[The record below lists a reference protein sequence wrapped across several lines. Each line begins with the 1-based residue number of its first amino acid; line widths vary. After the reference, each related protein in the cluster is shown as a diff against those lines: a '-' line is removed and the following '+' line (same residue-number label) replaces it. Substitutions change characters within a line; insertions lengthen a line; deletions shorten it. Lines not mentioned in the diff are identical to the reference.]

1 MQSQVKIIIQM
12 SKRCLKKNKFLNISL
27 NDFTAVKANWK
38 EKSENIKE
46 IISEVNLS
54 EDACVFLDDNPLERD
69 LVKNSLPNISV
80 PDFPEKIY
88 EIPSFLEKTFHYF
101 FSSEKNS

>member
-1 MQSQVKIIIQM
+1 MQHKLKDLSSNGVLLAIS
-12 SKRCLKKNKFLNISL
+12 SKNNYSDVEEVFKKNKFLNISL

-54 EDACVFLDDNPLERD
+54 EDACVFLDDNP
-69 LVKNSLPNISV
+69 P
-80 PDFPEKIY
+80 
-88 EIPSFLEKTFHYF
+88 
-101 FSSEKNS
+101 